1 MLKFVKILT
10 HLLKYCLSGISMP
23 ALLKLRGC
31 PSAQLSLE
39 LIICFRREKV
49 AEVVVVGDIAQDLT
63 HWLPIPADT
72 E

>member
-1 MLKFVKILT
+1 
-10 HLLKYCLSGISMP
+10 MP